1 MENDYRN
8 GAKELIFHIFL
19 QVDDEVS
26 FKDDIKTIVSV
37 GQFRPEKDHALQ
49 IRAMF
54 ELRELLSA
62 EKWNKIKLV
71 LIGGCRNEEDE
82 KRVNDLKDLCKH
94 FSIENNVEFRLNVPF
109 EELCQA
115 MQKASIGLHSMWNE
129 HFGITVVEMLAAGLI
144 TIAHRLVDYLF
155 FNFLSTYHI
164 TVIHVKVVL
173 SQKIL
178 DNFSI
183 ANIDI
188 PNHYPELKI

>member
-1 MENDYRN
+1 MDY
-8 GAKELIFHIFL
+8 AKVDNPFL
-19 QVDDEVS
+19 FQVDDEIS
-26 FKDDIKTIVSV
+26 FKDSTVADDIKTIISI

-129 HFGITVVEMLAAGLI
+129 HFGIAVVEMLAAGLI

-155 FNFLSTYHI
+155 FKFLFTYHI
-164 TVIHVKVVL
+164 TVIQVAN
-173 SQKIL
+173 S
-178 DNFSI
+178 FS
-183 ANIDI
+183 
-188 PNHYPELKI
+188 

>member
-1 MENDYRN
+1 
-8 GAKELIFHIFL
+8 
-19 QVDDEVS
+19 
-26 FKDDIKTIVSV
+26 
-37 GQFRPEKDHALQ
+37 
-49 IRAMF
+49 MF

-129 HFGITVVEMLAAGLI
+129 HFGIAVVEMLAAGLI

-155 FNFLSTYHI
+155 S
-164 TVIHVKVVL
+164 
-173 SQKIL
+173 
-178 DNFSI
+178 NFSCMFLNP
-183 ANIDI
+183 NIFFQF
-188 PNHYPELKI
+188 EL

>member
-1 MENDYRN
+1 
-8 GAKELIFHIFL
+8 
-19 QVDDEVS
+19 
-26 FKDDIKTIVSV
+26 
-37 GQFRPEKDHALQ
+37 
-49 IRAMF
+49 MF

-82 KRVNDLKDLCKH
+82 KRVKDLKDLCKH

-129 HFGITVVEMLAAGLI
+129 HFGIAVVEMLAAGLI

-155 FNFLSTYHI
+155 FNFLSTYVSHNRYSSKLLRN
-164 TVIHVKVVL
+164 TFLLYVIG
-173 SQKIL
+173 
-178 DNFSI
+178 F
-183 ANIDI
+183 
-188 PNHYPELKI
+188 PHYPVISR

>member
-1 MENDYRN
+1 
-8 GAKELIFHIFL
+8 
-19 QVDDEVS
+19 
-26 FKDDIKTIVSV
+26 
-37 GQFRPEKDHALQ
+37 
-49 IRAMF
+49 MF
-54 ELRELLSA
+54 ELRELLSP

-129 HFGITVVEMLAAGLI
+129 HFGIAVVEMLAAGLI

-155 FNFLSTYHI
+155 FKIFFLLMTQQRDRRQRALLQHQNLDFLFYLGWSGCLHKASTI
-164 TVIHVKVVL
+164 
-173 SQKIL
+173 
-178 DNFSI
+178 
-183 ANIDI
+183 
-188 PNHYPELKI
+188 